1 MKRTLPLIA
10 GLLVTVALLASA
22 PAWALG
28 LDPAFP
34 EPVVGPAQ
42 AKGVVVWSHG
52 RSINAED
59 SQSPTPA
66 YLRALR
72 DSGWDVMR
80 FNRPS
85 HGDTLTDSTKHLV
98 DYAGQLKRKGYKQLI
113 LAGQSFGA
121 FLALMAA
128 DASAD
133 IDAVI

>member
-1 MKRTLPLIA
+1 MKRLQANNLFGLALAAGLFIA
-10 GLLVTVALLASA
+10 GPVF
-22 PAWALG
+22 ALG

-34 EPVVGPAQ
+34 EPAFGPAK

-59 SQSPTPA
+59 SQSPTPS

-72 DSGWDVMR
+72 DNGWDALR
-80 FNRPS
+80 FDRAS
-85 HGDTLTDSTKHLV
+85 RGDTLTDSTAHLV
-98 DYAGQLKRKGYKQLI
+98 DHVNELKRKGYKQVV

-128 DASAD
+128 DD
-133 IDAVI
+133 RKRVV